1 MARQGDAVENLDH
14 RAVIFPTESGITG
27 GGEHIQRGG
36 SERQRKVSGSVIH
49 QPEIFDKNIDSGF
62 WRVIAIQDVLHAIL
76 KHPGITRRVGDHVIH
91 RLQWDPGAG
100 GKRIASAATA
110 MCTGQQL
117 MDNFTVEPRPMSL
130 PMR

>member
-36 SERQRKVSGSVIH
+36 SERQREGQRPGSVIH

-62 WRVIAIQDVLHAIL
+62 WRVIAIR
-76 KHPGITRRVGDHVIH
+76 GR
-91 RLQWDPGAG
+91 
-100 GKRIASAATA
+100 AACDSQTSR
-110 MCTGQQL
+110 
-117 MDNFTVEPRPMSL
+117 NYPPRG
-130 PMR
+130 